1 MKSVNL
7 YLAEETID
15 GALSMSS
22 TLSKVTVTRLEK
34 ENVASDKD
42 GLNGPGIYFLLAG
55 TNKIY
60 VGETGLDIL
69 KNRVLNKHT
78 GDIDKLW
85 HTVIGFKILDNTI
98 SNNELYYLENAMCEY
113 VYDHP
118 EYECL
123 TTNPS
128 KATCNAFYRDKH
140 YKLSAAQIDTCK
152 TYLKDIQFY
161 LTLMPGSLFPKQ
173 PPQPSDVMLFQY
185 ENKKREV
192 NGTAEIQVHVE
203 PGKKRKITVK
213 AGSTLS
219 VDVSLNFSAGS
230 SIQKKRIELAGKG
243 KIKDRILLEDVDFT
257 SPTAAVEFLAG
268 ISLSGNACWKSVK
281 EHKSLK
287 DLLK

>member
-1 MKSVNL
+1 M
-7 YLAEETID
+7 
-15 GALSMSS
+15 
-22 TLSKVTVTRLEK
+22 
-34 ENVASDKD
+34 
-42 GLNGPGIYFLLAG
+42 
-55 TNKIY
+55 
-60 VGETGLDIL
+60 
-69 KNRVLNKHT
+69 H
-78 GDIDKLW
+78 
-85 HTVIGFKILDNTI
+85 
-98 SNNELYYLENAMCEY
+98 
-113 VYDHP
+113 
-118 EYECL
+118 
-123 TTNPS
+123 
-128 KATCNAFYRDKH
+128 
-140 YKLSAAQIDTCK
+140 
-152 TYLKDIQFY
+152 
-161 LTLMPGSLFPKQ
+161 LFPKQ